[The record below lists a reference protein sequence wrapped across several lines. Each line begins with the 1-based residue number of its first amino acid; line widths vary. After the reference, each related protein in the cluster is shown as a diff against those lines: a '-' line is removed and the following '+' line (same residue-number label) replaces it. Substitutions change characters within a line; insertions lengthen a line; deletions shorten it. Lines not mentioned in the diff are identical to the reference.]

1 MDVTNTLAYYDT
13 TFTAVKKFIVH
24 APDDSALIKSDEI
37 LNINNENI

>member
-13 TFTAVKKFIVH
+13 TPFTAVKKFIVH

-37 LNINNENI
+37 LDK